1 MECPNTLN
9 ISIKNADGVTVDF
22 VLRKVPLVGT
32 RIRNLK
38 TLLHEQYEGHPEEDC
53 LKLVHAGRY
62 YLVSQLFWRRF

>member
-22 VLRKVPLVGT
+22 VLRKVPLAGT

-38 TLLHEQYEGHPEEDC
+38 TLLREQYEGQPEEDC

-62 YLVSQLFWRRF
+62 GTLPAQHF